1 MTQGAFAGC
10 LHYPSYESRCTARTR
25 GAGSAAVV
33 LGRGKPGERAQ
44 RTGSICAK
52 QSLYTRPWNKNHP
65 PRHGTK
71 IIRPASLTPN
81 PPTPCSLDIGTA
93 SRGLG
98 EGPGRAHYSGR
109 RKHGHGHCG
118 GTAWHFPEAQGVCAG
133 RQAGLGDVRGH
144 DSIVEQGGDAEGR
157 GPAIDWWI
165 GRGGVPEL
173 FWESGK

>member
-1 MTQGAFAGC
+1 MMTQGHLQDACITLATSLDA
-10 LHYPSYESRCTARTR
+10 LHERE
-25 GAGSAAVV
+25 GQAGSAAVV
-33 LGRGKPGERAQ
+33 LGRGRGLRGRAVLTQSNLFACPG
-44 RTGSICAK
+44 
-52 QSLYTRPWNKNHP
+52 
-65 PRHGTK
+65 HGTK

-81 PPTPCSLDIGTA
+81 PPIPRSLDTGTA

-173 FWESGK
+173 FWEPGK